1 MVDLHKKEHSF
12 GAFTIGVAVGVGAA
26 LLFGTEDGRKLA
38 QKLFDSL
45 PEKIKSLKDTTDGEH
60 NTTSSRDLYS
70 NQPARSAFSSADAG
84 GSDPSSIPNSILSS
98 PESTPHTYIANNS

>member
-1 MVDLHKKEHSF
+1 MVDLHKKEHAF

-45 PEKIKSLKDTTDGEH
+45 PEKIKSLKD
-60 NTTSSRDLYS
+60 N
-70 NQPARSAFSSADAG
+70 SADNN
-84 GSDPSSIPNSILSS
+84 SPSAAPNLQSNPYDLSS
-98 PESTPHTYIANNS
+98 TPVSTPHTYIANNP

>member
-1 MVDLHKKEHSF
+1 MVDLHKKEHAF

-26 LLFGTEDGRKLA
+26 LLFGTEDGRKVA

-45 PEKIKSLKDTTDGEH
+45 PDKIKNLKDTTDGEH

-70 NQPARSAFSSADAG
+70 NQ
-84 GSDPSSIPNSILSS
+84 SDPSPIPTSILSS
-98 PESTPHTYIANNS
+98 PESTPHTYIANKS

>member
-1 MVDLHKKEHSF
+1 MVDLHKKEHAF

-45 PEKIKSLKDTTDGEH
+45 PEKIKNLKEESVIASEARQSPSTVH
-60 NTTSSRDLYS
+60 DLQS
-70 NQPARSAFSSADAG
+70 NPYDLSSA
-84 GSDPSSIPNSILSS
+84 
-98 PESTPHTYIANNS
+98 PESTSHTYIASKS

>member
-1 MVDLHKKEHSF
+1 MVDLHKKEHAF

-26 LLFGTEDGRKLA
+26 LLFGTEDGRKIA

-45 PEKIKSLKDTTDGEH
+45 PDKIKNLKDISVDNNSPLSVIPGTDPE
-60 NTTSSRDLYS
+60 
-70 NQPARSAFSSADAG
+70 
-84 GSDPSSIPNSILSS
+84 SIPNSLISS

>member
-1 MVDLHKKEHSF
+1 MVDLHKKEHAF
-12 GAFTIGVAVGVGAA
+12 GAFTVGVAVGVGAA

-45 PEKIKSLKDTTDGEH
+45 PEKIKNLKGSTDGEH
-60 NTTSSRDLYS
+60 DTTSSRDLYS
-70 NQPARSAFSSADAG
+70 NQ
-84 GSDPSSIPNSILSS
+84 SDPSPIPNNILSV

>member
-38 QKLFDSL
+38 KKIFDNL
-45 PEKIKSLKDTTDGEH
+45 PEKIKELKNQESNLDS
-60 NTTSSRDLYS
+60 NTF
-70 NQPARSAFSSADAG
+70 Q
-84 GSDPSSIPNSILSS
+84 PSSF
-98 PESTPHTYIANNS
+98 PESTPHTYLAEKTPPQFS